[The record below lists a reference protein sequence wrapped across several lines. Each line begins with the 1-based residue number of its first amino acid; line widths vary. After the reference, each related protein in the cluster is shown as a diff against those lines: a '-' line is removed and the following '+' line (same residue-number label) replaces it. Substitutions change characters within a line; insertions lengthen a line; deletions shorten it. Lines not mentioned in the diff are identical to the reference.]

1 MSHSESLVLL
11 GRLRPCIA
19 VYTPAAT
26 RRKQQLFDRIA
37 GKAKVWLDGRGL
49 SDYRTA
55 TFQSCL
61 LDCAPGFAGIGNSM
75 AREKQE

>member
-1 MSHSESLVLL
+1 MSHVLSLVLPRAAAL
-11 GRLRPCIA
+11 AEML
-19 VYTPAAT
+19 YTPAMPV
-26 RRKQQLFDRIA
+26 RKQQLFDRIA
-37 GKAKVWLDGRGL
+37 GKAKVWLDASRL

-61 LDCAPGFAGIGNSM
+61 LDCEPGFAGDGNSM

>member
-1 MSHSESLVLL
+1 MSHVCSLVQP
-11 GRLRPCIA
+11 RAA
-19 VYTPAAT
+19 VLADTLYTPALKG
-26 RRKQQLFDRIA
+26 RKQQLFDRIA
-37 GKAKVWLDGRGL
+37 GKAKVWLDASRL

-61 LDCAPGFAGIGNSM
+61 LDCEPGFAGDGNPM